1 MGIFAKKKTNKE
13 QKRKKGKER
22 KLPDIICQSLY
33 EFWYIKLILWN
44 SHNSSIPIASPHKM
58 THLIIVNIM
67 TQ

>member
-33 EFWYIKLILWN
+33 EF
-44 SHNSSIPIASPHKM
+44 
-58 THLIIVNIM
+58 
-67 TQ
+67 